1 MADQARLAVKLQ
13 PGASVDRI
21 EGWETD
27 PDGQAVLKVRVRA
40 RPVDGE
46 ADAALI
52 SLIARPLDLP
62 KRSVALSRG
71 GRSRLKMI
79 AVDGLS
85 EAVLGDRIKAMIRG

>member
-1 MADQARLAVKLQ
+1 M
-13 PGASVDRI
+13 
-21 EGWETD
+21 
-27 PDGQAVLKVRVRA
+27 
-40 RPVDGE
+40 DGE
-46 ADAALI
+46 ANAALI
-52 SLIARPLDLP
+52 SLIARTLDLP

>member
-46 ADAALI
+46 ANAALI
-52 SLIARPLDLP
+52 SLIARTLDLP
-62 KRSVALSRG
+62 KRLVALSRG

>member
-1 MADQARLAVKLQ
+1 MADEARLAVKLQ

-46 ADAALI
+46 ANAALI
-52 SLIARPLDLP
+52 ALIARTLDLP

-79 AVDGLS
+79 AVEGLS
-85 EAVLGDRIKAMIRG
+85 EAVLGDRIKATIRG